1 MTNHIIQKKVDAI
14 DVVKL
19 FAESTKSWDD
29 FAKNLWNPFLQKALK
44 AKDVK
49 RLEDV
54 KRGIEQGM
62 DYAARQGLNTDELC
76 VFFLRLHRS
85 IEKTERL
92 IWRSIEKNPLY
103 DPKNKHLGMHFI
115 KDKREKDLALERFF
129 KSQRW

>member
-1 MTNHIIQKKVDAI
+1 MTAHIISKKVDAI

-19 FAESTKSWDD
+19 FAEATKSWDE
-29 FAKNLWNPFLQKALK
+29 FAKNLWNPMLQKALK

-49 RLEDV
+49 RLEEV
-54 KRGIEQGM
+54 KRGVQMGM
-62 DYAARQGLNTDELC
+62 DYAVRQKLDTEELA
-76 VFFLRLHRS
+76 VFTLRLMRS
-85 IEKTERL
+85 IEKTEQT

-103 DPKNKHLGMHFI
+103 DPNNKHLTRYL